1 MIEIINN
8 SQYSEV
14 FEKWK
19 NAKTI
24 KTSIE
29 EPREVYYVH
38 HGAKVRYIDPLV
50 KGKKISKECKI
61 AKRMIDKN
69 LAYNMDKYVDLDFD
83 L

>member
-29 EPREVYYVH
+29 EPMEVYYVH
-38 HGAKVRYIDPLV
+38 HGANVIYIDPFV
-50 KGKKISKECKI
+50 KVNRISKE
-61 AKRMIDKN
+61 
-69 LAYNMDKYVDLDFD
+69 
-83 L
+83 